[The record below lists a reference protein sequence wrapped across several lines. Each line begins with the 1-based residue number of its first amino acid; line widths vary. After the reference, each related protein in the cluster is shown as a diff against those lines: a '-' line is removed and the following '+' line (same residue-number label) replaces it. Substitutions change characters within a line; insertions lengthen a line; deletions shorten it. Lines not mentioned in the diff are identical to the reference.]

1 MALSPTFSL
10 TVRSIIL
17 TSSRNYYCV
26 LSNKCLG
33 LGSLQHKNL
42 NLPFKIQK
50 AQKYSDKKREPKL
63 GDLSYFRYQIRH
75 DDKDERLARSRSW
88 EYKLSKYLF
97 ALPGF
102 ITLAI
107 IFGVYE
113 KKTRQN
119 EQSHW
124 TIRFLVERFKRIKKF
139 LLE

>member
-1 MALSPTFSL
+1 MARHGGVFQ
-10 TVRSIIL
+10 
-17 TSSRNYYCV
+17 
-26 LSNKCLG
+26 SNPRLW
-33 LGSLQHKNL
+33 L
-42 NLPFKIQK
+42 NVEKKTLEKA